1 MISRL
6 VILVLLPILLT
17 VGYLSSGERNIIGII
32 ILAALSLGFFCTVVM
47 KTPVWGALFLIIS
60 MHWFQVEGLAYTLYL
75 LLFASLAYTLYLLRH
90 GDMKWDRTWFLVALS
105 QIAFVALVF
114 VLRPYQVKLIF
125 FYLNMTV
132 FFFFLGSGLLRW
144 DSSRVQTLL
153 SAHLSYMVVWAFVER
168 AISSEVRVAGASF
181 SSTNFAVLLVVS
193 WTIWF
198 VNGLLRGQTRMFWL
212 IVMTFL
218 VFVSILFSGT
228 RMGIIGMAMGGM
240 LCLLSKQLMVE
251 SDRRDRIMGM
261 LPKFA
266 VFTGVFALVAFV
278 VWNMLPDD
286 LFLKKGFETL
296 MSGKLDASSLGRIAA
311 WYTAVTVIHSDPVW
325 GIGPGNFLSYNV
337 SVLESFS
344 FIPVVELI
352 PRLGH
357 AHNLVLMVL
366 SEYGC
371 LGAAFLLFVCAI
383 CLKRLLGYI
392 RRTWDAF
399 GLALLSG
406 GIVML
411 FLGLF
416 DVFPLFP
423 SSMGWG
429 AWFMSVLFSLR
440 KGPEPTK

>member
-32 ILAALSLGFFCTVVM
+32 ILAALGLGFFCTVVM

-75 LLFASLAYTLYLLRH
+75 LFFASLVYTLYLLRH
-90 GDMKWDRTWFLVALS
+90 GDLKWDRTWFLVALS

-153 SAHLSYMVVWAFVER
+153 TAHLSYMVIWAFVER

-198 VNGLLRGQTRMFWL
+198 VNGLLRRQTRIFWL
-212 IVMTFL
+212 CVMTFL

-240 LCLLSKQLMVE
+240 LCLLSWQLIVQ
-251 SDRRDRIMGM
+251 RDRVVG
-261 LPKFA
+261 LLVKLAAFA
-266 VFTGVFALVAFV
+266 CIFAILGLV

-286 LFLKKGFETL
+286 LFLKQGFETL

-311 WYTAVTVIHSDPVW
+311 WYTALTVIHSDPVW

-337 SVLESFS
+337 EVLESFS
-344 FIPVVELI
+344 FIPIVELI

-371 LGAAFLLFVCAI
+371 LGAAFLLGVCI
-383 CLKRLLGYI
+383 VCLKRLLGYI

-440 KGPEPTK
+440 KGEEPAK